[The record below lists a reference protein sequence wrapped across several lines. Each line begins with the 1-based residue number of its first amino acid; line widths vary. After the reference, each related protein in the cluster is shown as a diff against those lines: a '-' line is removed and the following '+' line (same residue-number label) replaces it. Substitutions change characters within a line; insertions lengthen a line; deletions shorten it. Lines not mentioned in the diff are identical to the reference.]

1 MYWDMVLC
9 TSKRDGQGTM
19 EENKEC
25 SLAIIVCYSSAWV
38 SHVEERDE
46 LKASVL
52 TDNVRRCINISITS
66 AKIRSRAGYGLSTFL
81 NQSLVRSIDE
91 DMAVCE
97 GIGVC
102 LVVLVESL
110 GVDDRFLNAVLAD
123 QFVIPLPLFHL
134 SHFLTPIVIR
144 CPTPETIQN

>member
-1 MYWDMVLC
+1 
-9 TSKRDGQGTM
+9 M

-25 SLAIIVCYSSAWV
+25 SLTIVECYSSAWV

-97 GIGVC
+97 GIGVRI
-102 LVVLVESL
+102 VVTGRES
-110 GVDDRFLNAVLAD
+110 R
-123 QFVIPLPLFHL
+123 
-134 SHFLTPIVIR
+134 SR
-144 CPTPETIQN
+144 R